1 MFNPIHFTVVAVFV
15 VGVLYERPVVR
26 IQSSEVDE
34 ILWTGANVSF
44 RKEEVKVFPQLVEG
58 CYTYQQSV
66 DFAIGSVCTFFS
78 VFLRFPRTPLTLEFG
93 VVRSALLYTHPQTLD
108 ILSDIIHRRLLY
120 LACNR
125 DREDSIFIAAFA
137 IIQSTGAVC
146 LCGVWCVVCG
156 VWCVGC

>member
-1 MFNPIHFTVVAVFV
+1 MHTLVPIQSRTGPLAQAIWELFLFRFHTAVHFACRQQSHPVFNPIHFTVVAVFV
-15 VGVLYERPVVR
+15 VGVLLERPVVR

-34 ILWTGANVSF
+34 ILWTGGNVSF

-93 VVRSALLYTHPQTLD
+93 VDRSALLYTHPQTLD
-108 ILSDIIHRRLLY
+108 ILSDIIHRR
-120 LACNR
+120 
-125 DREDSIFIAAFA
+125 
-137 IIQSTGAVC
+137 
-146 LCGVWCVVCG
+146 
-156 VWCVGC
+156 